1 MGGEKM
7 AKRSSSGNMAR
18 KRLSDIT
25 NSQPQPKPPSQL
37 EDPQKISPVAEQDN
51 INQLIMENMT
61 LMKLIEETDNI
72 IELSGTE
79 LQNLRICLQKL
90 QLQNW
95 NLSQS
100 NTRMLVE
107 LNLGKKRVKAL
118 QHELECKD
126 ALLKAQNQEKKGKV
140 EMSSQNN
147 SHGGQQGAD
156 EEDKHGAGNRMRNAT
171 SQSMGPSTTSQ
182 RGGDKEK
189 IENKRRCL
197 RRQSAREN
205 LFELD
210 DIGFA
215 DTPLVSSSTSIT
227 SMGRPLRKAAEKVQS
242 YKEFPLNVKMRRTD

>member
-1 MGGEKM
+1 MGSEKM
-7 AKRSSSGNMAR
+7 AKRSSSGNMVR

-37 EDPQKISPVAEQDN
+37 EDPQEIYPVAEEDS
-51 INQLIMENMT
+51 INQLIME
-61 LMKLIEETDNI
+61 
-72 IELSGTE
+72 
-79 LQNLRICLQKL
+79 
-90 QLQNW
+90 
-95 NLSQS
+95 
-100 NTRMLVE
+100 
-107 LNLGKKRVKAL
+107 LNLGEKRVKAL

-126 ALLKAQNQEKKGKV
+126 SLLKAQNQEKKGKV

-156 EEDKHGAGNRMRNAT
+156 EEDKHGAGNRTPNAR

-182 RGGDKEK
+182 RGK

-215 DTPLVSSSTSIT
+215 DTPLVSSSSSSIT

-242 YKEFPLNVKMRRTD
+242 YKEFPLNVKMRRAD

>member
-51 INQLIMENMT
+51 INQLIM
-61 LMKLIEETDNI
+61 
-72 IELSGTE
+72 
-79 LQNLRICLQKL
+79 
-90 QLQNW
+90 
-95 NLSQS
+95 
-100 NTRMLVE
+100 
-107 LNLGKKRVKAL
+107 VKAL